1 MRNLELLKTSTDW
14 LLLDLEETN
23 DVIANAKPDEDISE
37 LVDYNISLREELKAR
52 RVYIGEY

>member
-1 MRNLELLKTSTDW
+1 MRSLELLKTSTDW

-23 DVIANAKPDEDISE
+23 DAIVNAKPDEDISE

>member
-23 DVIANAKPDEDISE
+23 DAIANAKPNEDISE
-37 LVDYNISLREELKAR
+37 LVDYNISLRKELKAR

>member
-14 LLLDLEETN
+14 LILDLEETN
-23 DVIANAKPDEDISE
+23 NAIANAKPDEDISE

>member
-23 DVIANAKPDEDISE
+23 DAIANAKPNEDISE
-37 LVDYNISLREELKAR
+37 LVNYNISLREELKAR
-52 RVYIGEY
+52 RIYIGEY